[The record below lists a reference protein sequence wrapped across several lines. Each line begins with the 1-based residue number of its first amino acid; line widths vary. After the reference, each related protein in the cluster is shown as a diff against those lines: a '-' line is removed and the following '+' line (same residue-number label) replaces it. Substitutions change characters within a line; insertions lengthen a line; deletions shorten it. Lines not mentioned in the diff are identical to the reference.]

1 MPGIRI
7 GGRNERTRNARGL
20 QSILCP
26 GDFDTPS
33 ARALDLAATL
43 AQQNHALLHILHV
56 VFVSASSRGY
66 PAEPYDRLGK
76 VELANLEKFVRTR
89 VPPSISCDSIV
100 RIGNPADAIVA
111 AAKDL
116 GADLIVMAT
125 NGRKGIPRA
134 ILGSVAEG
142 VTRISKQP
150 VLLLKP
156 QTQVPRSPSESHP

>member
-1 MPGIRI
+1 MV
-7 GGRNERTRNARGL
+7 EL
-20 QSILCP
+20 Y
-26 GDFDTPS
+26 
-33 ARALDLAATL
+33 
-43 AQQNHALLHILHV
+43 V
-56 VFVSASSRGY
+56 VFVSASSLGY
-66 PAEPYDRLGK
+66 PAEPDDRLGK

-89 VPPSISCDSIV
+89 VAPSISCDSIV

-134 ILGSVAEG
+134 ILGSIAEG
-142 VTRISKQP
+142 VTRKSKQP

-156 QTQVPRSPSESHP
+156 QTRVPRSLSESHP